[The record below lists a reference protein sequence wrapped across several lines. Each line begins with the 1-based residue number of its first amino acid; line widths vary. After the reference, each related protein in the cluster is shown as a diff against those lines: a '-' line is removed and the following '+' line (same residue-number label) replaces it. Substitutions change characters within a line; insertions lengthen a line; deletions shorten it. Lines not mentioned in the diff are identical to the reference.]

1 MRVLFFAQLQD
12 VTGCAAAELASPAAM
27 NREQLWA
34 MLLEKFPGLNSHRP
48 NVRLARNWEYADAE
62 TRFENGDEVALI
74 PPVSGG

>member
-12 VTGCAAAELASPAAM
+12 VTGCSATDLVSPSPL
-27 NREQLWA
+27 NRDQLWTV
-34 MLLEKFPGLNSHRP
+34 LLERFPGLSAHRP

-62 TRFENGDEVALI
+62 TSFGNSDEVALI